1 MMADVMAIV
10 KVWEHFRELVWSWQ
24 QSLVAAELLTPAQT
38 QASYEA
44 IRTYFDRE
52 LLVMA
57 TDDLSPGLAGKMRLY
72 HTEIHRLLKL
82 VHRDFLLWHSARQ
95 PLTKAQRRL
104 DILAKLDMIMQFIQS
119 MIEELKMP
127 GSL

>member
-1 MMADVMAIV
+1 MAIME
-10 KVWEHFRELVWSWQ
+10 VWEHFRKLVWSWQ
-24 QSLVAAELLTPAQT
+24 QSMMAAELLTPAQT
-38 QASYEA
+38 EASYEEV
-44 IRTYFDRE
+44 RTYFDRE
-52 LLVMA
+52 LLVIS
-57 TDDLSPGLAGKMRLY
+57 TEGLSPGLAGKMRSY

-95 PLTKAQRRL
+95 PQTKAQRRL

>member
-1 MMADVMAIV
+1 MMADVMAIME
-10 KVWEHFRELVWSWQ
+10 VWEHFRELVWSWQ
-24 QSLVAAELLTPAQT
+24 QLLVAAELLTPAQT

-57 TDDLSPGLAGKMRLY
+57 TEDLSPGLAGKMRSY

-82 VHRDFLLWHSARQ
+82 VHRDLVFWYSARQ
-95 PLTKAQRRL
+95 PQTKAQRRS
-104 DILAKLDMIMQFIQS
+104 DILAKLETIMQFIQS
-119 MIEELKMP
+119 MIEELKMS